1 MSPHPSPQG
10 VPGLPPGGAQ
20 CSHTHPCWG
29 PWCPLT
35 HPHQGVPA
43 APNLSAMQGMG
54 QCCRAPNLLYLL
66 STFYSLYHPSN
77 NQRDVYTLASRK
89 PKQNGVFCTG
99 GRYLWLV
106 AKADNASSRDLL
118 CVVQ

>member
-1 MSPHPSPQG
+1 MSPHPSLPG
-10 VPGLPPGGAQ
+10 VPGVPAGVPGVPSLMPTKGSPLPPTSLPCEGWADAAEPPTSST
-20 CSHTHPCWG
+20 CS
-29 PWCPLT
+29 
-35 HPHQGVPA
+35 
-43 APNLSAMQGMG
+43 APFI
-54 QCCRAPNLLYLL
+54 P
-66 STFYSLYHPSN
+66 FIHPSN
-77 NQRDVYTLASRK
+77 KQQDVYTLASWE